1 MKILF
6 VYPAYPDTFWS
17 FKYALKIIHK
27 KAAYPPLGALTVAAM
42 LPPEWEK
49 KLIDLNVTKKLTDA
63 QIKWADYVF
72 ISAMTVQR
80 DSVRDV
86 VAQCNRLKAKVVAG
100 GPLFTA
106 EYDEFTGIDHFVLG
120 EGEVTVPL
128 FLADL
133 AKGCPQHIYTTSE
146 RPNITMTPAPIWS
159 LINLKN
165 YSAMSLQ
172 YSRGCP
178 FNCEFCD
185 IIMLNGHTPRTKSK
199 EQFLGELDGLYKN
212 GWRASILIVD
222 DNFIGNKRKL
232 KQEILPAL
240 LDWMDKNR
248 HPFTYQTEASI
259 NIADD
264 DELMDMMVATGSTRY
279 SWA

>member
-1 MKILF
+1 
-6 VYPAYPDTFWS
+6 
-17 FKYALKIIHK
+17 
-27 KAAYPPLGALTVAAM
+27 
-42 LPPEWEK
+42 
-49 KLIDLNVTKKLTDA
+49 
-63 QIKWADYVF
+63 
-72 ISAMTVQR
+72 
-80 DSVRDV
+80 
-86 VAQCNRLKAKVVAG
+86 
-100 GPLFTA
+100 
-106 EYDEFTGIDHFVLG
+106 
-120 EGEVTVPL
+120 
-128 FLADL
+128 
-133 AKGCPQHIYTTSE
+133 
-146 RPNITMTPAPIWS
+146 
-159 LINLKN
+159 
-165 YSAMSLQ
+165 MSLQ

-240 LDWMDKNR
+240 LNWMDKKR

-264 DELMDMMVATGSTRY
+264 DELSRDILRNVLEQMGYTVEAACNGREVMQLLTASSSHLVVTGVVGSEPTRSCQRQFVPLVELTLSTVFPK
-279 SWA
+279 SPDPMAAEPDGA